1 MRFTEVNMKL
11 WMNYLKWIRGKKL
24 TTLLMISMVV
34 MIVPIAWAGILAYQ
48 GIVKLDAK
56 TAIQQRYADYEE
68 KLEELERLSYRHH
81 EATHQLVL
89 LQNATFIQTID
100 NLKTQTD
107 SVVREISDIYSSQL
121 SSGGSL
127 ADIEAKRTSY
137 LTTSNSVMQGYAD
150 KKYAESALKREI
162 VAYNSYMTSLNK
174 VTDTAVEREENQTRA
189 MLTQQKSARQTILWG
204 VIISI
209 IAVFNACFWLYLLI
223 ISPLKVSLKEFGA
236 AAHKLFG
243 ASHDLAVNAGTIS
256 EASEKISGAIDHV
269 AQGASQQSQNS
280 SEAVEQV
287 KTISEAVNKVGEIAH
302 TQAIS
307 VSEMAAG
314 IGELVETINKVNE
327 NGETI
332 SKVAEETSEVATK
345 GKDAVIETVAG
356 MNRIKDT
363 VTDTAYKIQELGAKS
378 AQIGEIIGVIDDI
391 AEQTNLLALNAAIE
405 AARAG
410 EHGKGFAVVADEV
423 RKLAERSARATG
435 EIADLIKGIQ
445 DETQEAVEAM
455 DKGTAE
461 VESGSK
467 LAEHAGEAIEGIMNA
482 INEVAEQLKHST
494 MLYQKMDQFASKTAS
509 DVESIA
515 LISEQ
520 NSDSARAASKSAG
533 QVLQSVRAIAN
544 ASEDAAQSA
553 EFVTASTEEQ
563 YQSLMNVANEIEMLS
578 DMSKELEG
586 LIGSFKV

>member
-1 MRFTEVNMKL
+1 MKF
-11 WMNYLKWIRGKKL
+11 WMSYLKWIRGKKL
-24 TTLLMISMVV
+24 TTLLMISMIV
-34 MIVPIAWAGILAYQ
+34 MIVPIAGAGTYAYQ
-48 GIVKLDAK
+48 GIVKLDTT
-56 TAIQQRYADYEE
+56 TAMQHKYADFEE
-68 KLEELERLSYRHH
+68 KLEELERLSYGHH
-81 EATHQLVL
+81 ELAHQLVL
-89 LQNATFIQTID
+89 LQNPTLIKTID
-100 NLKTQTD
+100 NIKSQAD
-107 SVVREISDIYSSQL
+107 SAFKAVSEDSFNQSDSNE
-121 SSGGSL
+121 SL
-127 ADIEAKRTSY
+127 AEIEAKRTPY
-137 LTTSNSVMQGYAD
+137 LAAVTSITQGYAD
-150 KKYAESALKREI
+150 KKYAETALKRENA
-162 VAYNSYMTSLNK
+162 AYSSYITSLNK
-174 VTDTAVEREENQTRA
+174 ITEAAVEREEAQAHT
-189 MLTQQKSARQTILWG
+189 MLSLQQSVRRTILWG

-209 IAVFNACFWLYLLI
+209 IAVINSCFWLYLLI
-223 ISPLKVSLKEFGA
+223 ISPLKASLKEFGA

-256 EASEKISGAIDHV
+256 EASEKISDAIEHV
-269 AQGASQQSQNS
+269 AEGASQQGQNS
-280 SEAVEQV
+280 LDAVQQV
-287 KTISEAVNKVGEIAH
+287 QTISDAVLKVGEIAH

-307 VSEMAAG
+307 VSEMALG
-314 IGELVETINKVNE
+314 IGELVETINQVNE

-332 SKVAEETSEVATK
+332 AKVAGETSEVAIK
-345 GKDAVIETVAG
+345 GKDAVVETVAG

-378 AQIGEIIGVIDDI
+378 AQIGEIIEVIDDI

-455 DKGTAE
+455 DKGTVE

-467 LAEHAGEAIEGIMNA
+467 LAEHAGEAIEEIMNA
-482 INEVAEQLKHST
+482 INKVAEQLTHST
-494 MLYQKMDQFASKTAS
+494 MLYNKMGEFAQKTAA
-509 DVESIA
+509 DVDSIA

-520 NSDSARAASKSAG
+520 NSDSARAATKSAG
-533 QVLQSVRAIAN
+533 NVLDAVWAIAN
-544 ASEDAAQSA
+544 ASEEAAQSA
-553 EFVTASTEEQ
+553 ERVTASTEEQ
-563 YQSLMNVANEIEMLS
+563 YKSLMGVANKIEMLS

>member
-1 MRFTEVNMKL
+1 
-11 WMNYLKWIRGKKL
+11 
-24 TTLLMISMVV
+24 
-34 MIVPIAWAGILAYQ
+34 
-48 GIVKLDAK
+48 
-56 TAIQQRYADYEE
+56 
-68 KLEELERLSYRHH
+68 
-81 EATHQLVL
+81 
-89 LQNATFIQTID
+89 
-100 NLKTQTD
+100 
-107 SVVREISDIYSSQL
+107 
-121 SSGGSL
+121 
-127 ADIEAKRTSY
+127 
-137 LTTSNSVMQGYAD
+137 MQGYAD

-162 VAYNSYMTSLNK
+162 AAYSSYMTSLNK
-174 VTDTAVEREENQTRA
+174 ITDAAVEREENQTNM
-189 MLTQQKSARQTILWG
+189 MLTQQKSARKTILWG

-223 ISPLKVSLKEFGA
+223 ISPLKASLKDFGA

-256 EASEKISGAIDHV
+256 EASEKISDAIEHV

-280 SEAVEQV
+280 SDAVEQV
-287 KTISEAVNKVGEIAH
+287 KTISDAVNKVGEIAH

-307 VSEMAAG
+307 VSEMAVG

-332 SKVAEETSEVATK
+332 AKVAEETSEVATK
-345 GKDAVIETVAG
+345 GKDAVVETVAG

-378 AQIGEIIGVIDDI
+378 AQIGEIIEVIDDI

-494 MLYQKMDQFASKTAS
+494 MLYRKMDQFASKTAS

-520 NSDSARAASKSAG
+520 NSDSARAASKSAD

-563 YQSLMNVANEIEMLS
+563 YQSLMSVANEIEMLS

>member
-1 MRFTEVNMKL
+1 MKL
-11 WMNYLKWIRGKKL
+11 WMSYLKWIRGKKL
-24 TTLLMISMVV
+24 TTLLMISMIV
-34 MIVPIAWAGILAYQ
+34 MIVPIAGAGTYAYQ
-48 GIVKLDAK
+48 GIVKLDTTTTMQHK
-56 TAIQQRYADYEE
+56 YADYEE
-68 KLEELERLSYRHH
+68 KLEKLERLSYRHH
-81 EATHQLVL
+81 ETAHQLVS
-89 LQNATFIQTID
+89 LQNPTLIKTID
-100 NLKTQTD
+100 SLKSQADSALKTISED
-107 SVVREISDIYSSQL
+107 SSNQSNANA
-121 SSGGSL
+121 SL
-127 ADIEAKRTSY
+127 AEIEAKRVPYMAAVTSI
-137 LTTSNSVMQGYAD
+137 TQGYAD

-162 VAYNSYMTSLNK
+162 TAYNSYITSLNK
-174 VTDTAVEREENQTRA
+174 ITEASVEREESQAHA
-189 MLTQQKSARQTILWG
+189 MLSLQKSVRQTILWG

-223 ISPLKVSLKEFGA
+223 ISPLKVSLREFSE

-243 ASHDLAVNAGTIS
+243 ASNDLAVNAGTIS
-256 EASEKISGAIDHV
+256 EASEKISEAIEHV
-269 AQGASQQSQNS
+269 AEGASQQGQNS
-280 SEAVEQV
+280 LDAVQQV
-287 KTISEAVNKVGEIAH
+287 QTISDAVLKVGEIAH
-302 TQAIS
+302 TQAMS
-307 VSEMAAG
+307 VSNMAAG
-314 IGELVETINKVNE
+314 IGELVETINQVNE

-332 SKVAEETSEVATK
+332 TKVAGETSEVAIK
-345 GKDAVIETVAG
+345 GKDAVVETVAG

-378 AQIGEIIGVIDDI
+378 AQIGEIIEVIDDI

-467 LAEHAGEAIEGIMNA
+467 LAEHAGEAIEEIMNA
-482 INEVAEQLKHST
+482 INKVAEQLGHST
-494 MLYQKMDQFASKTAS
+494 MLYNKMGEFAQKTAA
-509 DVESIA
+509 DVDSIA

-520 NSDSARAASKSAG
+520 NSDSARAATKSAG
-533 QVLQSVRAIAN
+533 NVLDAVWAIAN
-544 ASEDAAQSA
+544 ASEEAAQSA
-553 EFVTASTEEQ
+553 ERVTASTEEQ
-563 YQSLMNVANEIEMLS
+563 YKSLLGVANKIEMLS

-586 LIGSFKV
+586 LIGAFKV

>member
-1 MRFTEVNMKL
+1 MKL
-11 WMNYLKWIRGKKL
+11 WMSYLKWIRGKKL

-34 MIVPIAWAGILAYQ
+34 MIVPIGWAGALAYQ
-48 GIVKLDAK
+48 GIVKLD
-56 TAIQQRYADYEE
+56 TESAIQHNFADYEE

-81 EATHQLVL
+81 EAINQLVL
-89 LQNATFIQTID
+89 LQNTTLIQTIN

-107 SVVREISDIYSSQL
+107 SVIKTIGEDYSGQL
-121 SSGGSL
+121 SSGGDI
-127 ADIEAKRTSY
+127 ADIETKRTSY
-137 LTTSNSVMQGYAD
+137 LTASSSVIQGYAD

-162 VAYNSYMTSLNK
+162 VAYNSYMTSLNGI
-174 VTDTAVEREENQTRA
+174 TDAAVDKEETKSHA
-189 MLTQQKSARQTILWG
+189 MLTLQKSVRQTILWG

-209 IAVFNACFWLYLLI
+209 VAVFNACFWLYLLI